1 MKCDCTW
8 LLVGH
13 NNLPDGVV
21 LSVPVTFADGKW
33 SVLFEVTVG
42 DELKERL
49 QLSASELRQVCVS
62 SYKNIVLNTYS
73 HSSVLTHLTYG
84 VIFSQEKELGSENG
98 MIVMNEEEDT

>member
-1 MKCDCTW
+1 MKYDCPW

-21 LSVPVTFADGKW
+21 LSVPVTFTDGKW

-62 SYKNIVLNTYS
+62 HYKKNIVINTYS
-73 HSSVLTHLTYG
+73 HSSMLTHLTYG
-84 VIFSQEKELGSENG
+84 VVILSQEKELGSENG
-98 MIVMNEEEDT
+98 MIVMNE